1 MVHHYPINM
10 NIEGRLVVIVG
21 GGRVAERKAK
31 RLVQAGA
38 RLVVVS
44 PILTGSLV
52 LLAAEEK
59 LLHLCRAYQ
68 PGDLAGAVLAF
79 AATDD
84 PGVNRMVVEE
94 ARALNILIDSV
105 DAPRESDF
113 ATPAVLQQGELQI
126 TVSTGGASPLL
137 ARRIVEQL
145 KPLFGPEY
153 TEAVAL
159 LGAARE
165 KLLTEKVGNAYNDTV
180 FAELAALDLPALIR
194 TGQRDAIDQ
203 ILQKLSATGATSG
216 SVGAGKKDPS

>member
-1 MVHHYPINM
+1 MVRHYPINM
-10 NIEGRLVVIVG
+10 NLEGRLVVIVG

-31 RLVQAGA
+31 RLVGAGA
-38 RLVVVS
+38 KLVVVS
-44 PILTGSLV
+44 PVLTGPLA
-52 LLAAEEK
+52 LLAAEGK

-68 PGDLAGAVLAF
+68 PGDLTGAVLTF

-94 ARALNILIDSV
+94 ARALNALIDSV

-113 ATPAVLQQGELQI
+113 ATPAVLQQGELLI
-126 TVSTGGASPLL
+126 TVSTGGASPAL

-145 KPLFGPEY
+145 EPLFGPEY
-153 TEAVAL
+153 SEAVSL
-159 LGAARE
+159 LGTVRE
-165 KLLTEKVGNAYNDTV
+165 KLLTEKVGNAYNDPV
-180 FAELAALDLPALIR
+180 FAALAALDLPALIR

>member
-1 MVHHYPINM
+1 MVRHYPINM
-10 NIEGRLVVIVG
+10 NLEGRLVVIVG

-31 RLVQAGA
+31 RLVEAGA
-38 RLVVVS
+38 KLVVVS
-44 PILTGSLV
+44 PV
-52 LLAAEEK
+52 LSGPLAHLAAEGK

-68 PGDLAGAVLAF
+68 PGDLTGAVLTF

-84 PGVNRMVVEE
+84 PCVNRMVVDE
-94 ARALNILIDSV
+94 ARALNVLIDSV

-113 ATPAVLQQGELQI
+113 ATPAVLQQGELLI
-126 TVSTGGASPLL
+126 TVSTGGASPSL

-145 KPLFGPEY
+145 EPLFGPEY
-153 TEAVAL
+153 SEAVAL
-159 LGAARE
+159 LGTVRE